1 MAKIQK
7 RNYLKRTSVLLS
19 TVFLMITFAGGIAV
33 ASQETEIQSQIEKL
47 KEEREYYRRKIEEI
61 DREIKELE
69 GKIRPI
75 YGRFFVTLIERHK
88 SLEIVDEKGVLFYL
102 GIIPKLEKGC
112 DVLIVILRVKND
124 ANKYI
129 FIKRKLGLWGMR
141 AADVVDDRGNYYGQ
155 EGDAIKIEAPE
166 TERRV
171 ARVKTKAQGW
181 ITISGTSSVTED
193 IIAPGE
199 SYDWLFVFYVPK
211 ERTMKSLILGYGI
224 AETPTGFSEG
234 REISI
239 PLQKMNVLRG

>member
-19 TVFLMITFAGGIAV
+19 IVFLMIAFAGGIAV
-33 ASQETEIQSQIEKL
+33 ASEESEAQSQIEKL
-47 KEEREYYRRKIEEI
+47 REERQYYQRKIEEI
-61 DREIKELE
+61 EREIRELE
-69 GKIRPI
+69 EKIRPI
-75 YGRFFVTLIERHK
+75 YGQFSVTLTEKHK
-88 SLEIVDEKGVLFYL
+88 SLDILGEKMVFGF
-102 GIIPKLEKGC
+102 GFPHKLEKGC
-112 DVLIVILRVKND
+112 DILIVILRVKND

-166 TERRV
+166 TERWV

-181 ITISGTSSVTED
+181 ITVSGTSPVTED
-193 IIAPGE
+193 IIVPGE
-199 SYDWLFVFYVPK
+199 SYDWLFLFYVPK

-224 AETPTGFSEG
+224 AETPTGFSER